1 MLFALLASLARV
13 AHDALGAWAL
23 FATSSVSIYHR
34 LVPFQ
39 GWWPPVRVVCFVA
52 GAIVATGILLL
63 GAGVPDEL
71 VLDREAERWVNQTL
85 DGMTLDERIGQ
96 LLLPSFRSTFTS
108 SDSDTYDALVTLVH
122 EYHVGGFHLFGG
134 REPAPAVLLNPTY
147 GTSTLGQPLAAASLV
162 NRLQAIA
169 PIPLLNTADFEAGVG
184 FRLTGST
191 TFPRAM
197 AFGAVGDERLAFE
210 AGRITAVEGRAI
222 GVHLNF
228 APVVDVNNNPR
239 NPVINTRA
247 FGEDPSLV
255 GRLAAAYVRG
265 LRAGGMLA
273 TVKHFPGHGDT
284 DVDSHVGLPIIT
296 HPRDRLDR
304 VELPPFRAG
313 IAAGASAVMTGH
325 IALPALDPQAGVPT
339 TLSHTIVTGLLR
351 KEMGFDGLIYTDSMR
366 MRAVSERLSPGE
378 AAAAAIGAGNDVVL
392 HSPDDAAAFAG
403 IRSALARGELDE
415 AQVNASVERI
425 LRAKA
430 SLGLHRVRAVN
441 LESIP
446 VIVGSRAHG
455 AAAREVS
462 ERSITLIKDER
473 NQVPWRLP
481 RDAALL
487 YLSVLDSSSG
497 WGVAGPSRTFIP
509 DLKQRW
515 PNVTAIELS
524 DLTSPSAIELVRET
538 APRYDGIIAA
548 VFVRPAAFS
557 DRMDLSPALVQLLQ
571 ALSRVT
577 AVNGQAY
584 VAVFFGSPY
593 TAALLPELPAMMLTY
608 DFYDLA
614 ERSAVRALAGE
625 SSIQGRLPIAL
636 SSEFP
641 VGHGLERRVAR
652 SLR

>member
-1 MLFALLASLARV
+1 M
-13 AHDALGAWAL
+13 
-23 FATSSVSIYHR
+23 
-34 LVPFQ
+34 
-39 GWWPPVRVVCFVA
+39 RVVCFVA
-52 GAIVATGILLL
+52 GAIVATGILLM
-63 GAGVPDEL
+63 GVGVPDEP

-85 DGMTLDERIGQ
+85 DGMTLDEKIGQ

-108 SDSDTYDALVTLVH
+108 SDSDTYDALVRLVH

-134 REPAPAVLLNPTY
+134 REPVPAVLLNPTY
-147 GTSTLGQPLAAASLV
+147 GRSTLGQPLAAASLV

-169 PIPLLNTADFEAGVG
+169 PIPLLNTGDFEAGVG
-184 FRLTGST
+184 FRLNGST

-197 AFGAVGDERLAFE
+197 AFGAARDELLAFE

-222 GVHLNF
+222 GVHVNF
-228 APVVDVNNNPR
+228 APVVDVNSNPR

-247 FGEDPSLV
+247 FGEDPTLV

-296 HPRDRLDR
+296 HPRERLDR

-351 KEMGFDGLIYTDSMR
+351 KEMGFEGLVYTDSMR
-366 MRAVSERLSPGE
+366 MRAVSEMFSPGE
-378 AAAAAIGAGNDVVL
+378 AAAAAIGAGNDIVL

-403 IRSALARGELDE
+403 IRSALARGEFDE
-415 AQVNASVERI
+415 ARVNASVERI

-441 LESIP
+441 LESVP
-446 VIVGSRAHG
+446 VIVGSRAH
-455 AAAREVS
+455 AAVAREVS

-473 NQVPWRLP
+473 NQVPLRLP

-487 YLSVLDSSSG
+487 YLSVLDYPSG
-497 WGVAGPSRTFIP
+497 WGVAAPSRTFIP
-509 DLKQRW
+509 ELEQRW

-524 DLTSPSAIELVRET
+524 DRTSRSAIELVRET
-538 APRYDGIIAA
+538 AARYDGIIAA
-548 VFVRPAAFS
+548 VFVRTAAFS

-636 SSEFP
+636 SSEFR
-641 VGHGLERRVAR
+641 VDHGLERRVAR
-652 SLR
+652 SLNADR

>member
-1 MLFALLASLARV
+1 M
-13 AHDALGAWAL
+13 
-23 FATSSVSIYHR
+23 
-34 LVPFQ
+34 
-39 GWWPPVRVVCFVA
+39 RVVCFVA
-52 GAIVATGILLL
+52 GAIVATGILLM
-63 GAGVPDEL
+63 GVGVPDEP

-85 DGMTLDERIGQ
+85 DGMTLDEKIGQ

-108 SDSDTYDALVTLVH
+108 SDSDTYDALVRLVH

-134 REPAPAVLLNPTY
+134 REPVPAVLLNPTY
-147 GTSTLGQPLAAASLV
+147 GRSTLGQPLAAASLV

-169 PIPLLNTADFEAGVG
+169 PIPLLNTGDFEAGVG
-184 FRLTGST
+184 FRLNGST

-197 AFGAVGDERLAFE
+197 AFGAARDELLAFE

-222 GVHLNF
+222 GVHVNF

-247 FGEDPSLV
+247 FGEDPTLV

-296 HPRDRLDR
+296 HPRERLDR

-351 KEMGFDGLIYTDSMR
+351 KEMGFEGLVYTDSMR
-366 MRAVSERLSPGE
+366 MRAVSEMFSPGE
-378 AAAAAIGAGNDVVL
+378 AAAAAIGAGNDIVL

-403 IRSALARGELDE
+403 IRSALARGEFDE
-415 AQVNASVERI
+415 ARVNASVERI

-441 LESIP
+441 LESVP
-446 VIVGSRAHG
+446 VIVGSRAH
-455 AAAREVS
+455 AAVAREVS

-473 NQVPWRLP
+473 NQVPLRLP

-487 YLSVLDSSSG
+487 YLSVLDYPSG
-497 WGVAGPSRTFIP
+497 WGVAAPSRTFIP
-509 DLKQRW
+509 ELEQRW

-524 DLTSPSAIELVRET
+524 DRTSRSAIELVRET
-538 APRYDGIIAA
+538 AARYDGIIAA
-548 VFVRPAAFS
+548 VFVRTAAFS
-557 DRMDLSPALVQLLQ
+557 DRMDLSPPLVQLLQ

-636 SSEFP
+636 SSEFR
-641 VGHGLERRVAR
+641 VDHGLERRVAR
-652 SLR
+652 SLNADR

>member
-1 MLFALLASLARV
+1 M
-13 AHDALGAWAL
+13 
-23 FATSSVSIYHR
+23 
-34 LVPFQ
+34 
-39 GWWPPVRVVCFVA
+39 RVVCFVA
-52 GAIVATGILLL
+52 GAIVATGILLM
-63 GAGVPDEL
+63 GVGVPDEP

-85 DGMTLDERIGQ
+85 DGMTLDEKIGQ

-108 SDSDTYDALVTLVH
+108 SDSDTYDALVRLVH

-134 REPAPAVLLNPTY
+134 REPVPAVLLNPTY
-147 GTSTLGQPLAAASLV
+147 GRSTLGQPLAAASLV

-169 PIPLLNTADFEAGVG
+169 PIPLLNTGDFEAGVG
-184 FRLTGST
+184 FRLNGST

-197 AFGAVGDERLAFE
+197 AFGAARDELLAFE

-222 GVHLNF
+222 GVHVNF

-247 FGEDPSLV
+247 FGEDPTLV

-296 HPRDRLDR
+296 HPRERLDR

-351 KEMGFDGLIYTDSMR
+351 KEMGFEGLVYTDSMR
-366 MRAVSERLSPGE
+366 MRAVSEMFSPGE
-378 AAAAAIGAGNDVVL
+378 AAAAAIGAGNDIVL

-403 IRSALARGELDE
+403 IRSALARGEFDE
-415 AQVNASVERI
+415 ARVNASVERI

-441 LESIP
+441 LESVP
-446 VIVGSRAHG
+446 VIVGSRAH
-455 AAAREVS
+455 AAVAREVS

-473 NQVPWRLP
+473 NQVPLRLP

-487 YLSVLDSSSG
+487 YLSVLDYPSG
-497 WGVAGPSRTFIP
+497 WGVAAPSRTFIP
-509 DLKQRW
+509 ELEQRW

-524 DLTSPSAIELVRET
+524 DRTSRSAIELVRET
-538 APRYDGIIAA
+538 AARYDGIIAA
-548 VFVRPAAFS
+548 VFVRTAAFS

-571 ALSRVT
+571 ALSRAT

-636 SSEFP
+636 SSEFR
-641 VGHGLERRVAR
+641 VDHGLERRVAR
-652 SLR
+652 SLNADR